1 MGKRVEKK
9 LDARTAATLK
19 QPGRHS
25 DGGGLYLSISK
36 DGRRRWM
43 FMYVRAG
50 RRTELGLGSAR
61 GVSLA
66 DARRLA
72 ADMRSQL
79 VQGQDPRR
87 IRRRDQ
93 EAMTFGQFA
102 DAYVEQMRPSWRN
115 AKHADQWSMTL
126 TRYCRP
132 IRGKLIK
139 DITTEDVL
147 QVLNPI
153 WLTIPETASRL
164 RGRLEAVID
173 AAKARGLYEG
183 GNPAVW
189 RGHLKSLLPKQPKL
203 KRGHHK
209 ALPYEDMPAFMAR
222 LRGQP
227 GMAAR
232 ALEFTILTAA
242 WTGEVLGATL
252 GEIDPDRAV
261 WVIPADRMKSG
272 IEHRIP
278 LPDAALAVL
287 KGVRRQEH
295 DRLVFPGGKPG
306 QTLSNMAMATV
317 LRRMRVD
324 ATVHGFRS
332 SFRDWAAET
341 TSFSGE
347 VCEQAL
353 AHAIPDKAEAAY
365 RRGDLFNKR
374 RRLMNAWA
382 RCCRP
387 VESEKVVPLDAQR
400 A

>member
-9 LDARTAATLK
+9 LDARTVATLK
-19 QPGRHS
+19 EAGRHS

-36 DGRRRWM
+36 DGRRRWV
-43 FMYVRAG
+43 FMYTRGG

-61 GVSLA
+61 DVSLA
-66 DARRLA
+66 DARRVA
-72 ADMRSQL
+72 TDMRSQL
-79 VQGQDPRR
+79 AQGLDPRR
-87 IRRRDQ
+87 VRKRD
-93 EAMTFGQFA
+93 ENAMTFGQFA

-132 IRGKLIK
+132 IRGKLIR

-147 QVLNPI
+147 QVLTPI
-153 WLTIPETASRL
+153 WLTIPETAGRL
-164 RGRLEAVID
+164 RGRMEAVID

-189 RGHLKSLLPKQPKL
+189 RGHLKSLLPKQPNL
-203 KRGHHK
+203 TRGHHK
-209 ALPYEDMPAFMAR
+209 ALPYEDVPTFMER

-227 GMAAR
+227 GIAAR

-242 WTGEVLGATL
+242 RTGEVLGATL
-252 GEIDPDRAV
+252 DEIDPDRAV
-261 WVIPADRMKSG
+261 WTIPADRMKAG
-272 IEHRIP
+272 VVHRIP
-278 LPDAALAVL
+278 LSDVALAVPQDI
-287 KGVRRQEH
+287 RRQEH

-306 QTLSNMAMATV
+306 KPLSNMAMATV
-317 LRRMRVD
+317 LRRMQVD

-332 SFRDWAAET
+332 SFRDWAAGT
-341 TSFSGE
+341 TSVSRE

-374 RRLMNAWA
+374 RHLMNAWA
-382 RCCRP
+382 RYCRP
-387 VESEKVVPLDAQR
+387 VQSEKVVPLLS
-400 A
+400 